1 MSGDGPAEGVHVPD
15 RRPSS
20 VSRYSVHPLHP
31 HDPSE
36 DDGVGQPGASPAS
49 ANLGGGE
56 PMPTSRRRIRLRSE
70 LGDERSGQAA
80 TEREGAAAPG
90 GALSRRVLPA
100 RSWLTGAIVAAA
112 TLSLLSGLSNA
123 IPAAVP
129 AASTADPAPAESSD
143 PSWSE
148 PIEVTLGSTPLSAV
162 TATTT
167 TTTTAQTTTDSPSF
181 QAIPGSANTGEKPQ
195 SKLWQHAGAWWAV
208 MPTTAVS
215 PSGTWLWRLNAD
227 NTWSNVLHLS
237 SATNTKTDAKHVGDV
252 THLLLYSSKPQ
263 LVSIEYVVSEGRYQR
278 WSARPTAVPMTLTGS
293 ETATLDIDSNR
304 RMWVAY
310 DAPPRVEVRY
320 SDPPYS
326 SFSSAITL
334 ADNIATDDIA
344 VVTAMPDRSIGV
356 LWSNQ
361 NAKRFGFRTHHD
373 DAPPTQWSNLE
384 IPAAQSAV
392 EELGGGMAD
401 DHLDVAVAADGTLY
415 AAIKTSYGRSGYPTI
430 GLLVRRPGGTWDD
443 LHWVDQKGTR
453 GIVLLDEQEQTVSVV
468 YTASTGWDNIIAR
481 TSSTSTS
488 RIEFGDPELLL
499 FGAYNNATSTK
510 QNWQGKVPVLASN
523 SSNAAR
529 HVFLTS
535 ATAPPIGPPIAYD
548 GQLTTEQ
555 DLAASGTLS
564 ASSPEA
570 LPLVYEIVQQPS
582 KGTVQLEPST
592 GAYTYSPA
600 PAATGDDQFTFRA
613 TDGRQ
618 TSNVATISVRIIATP
633 DPADPGVPEAG
644 SRGLWDMNEGAGTTL
659 VDGSGAGNH
668 GILKAGPTWVPGV
681 HGLGLRL
688 DGSSGHAFVPH
699 AESLGLTDELTMA
712 AWIRPEANATQT
724 IIKKARLSQED
735 GYELSTVKGGG
746 VFVRLNQVTSG
757 DLYRLDSTSRFP
769 TDGQTWMHVAATFDG
784 TTMRLFVNGQEQASR
799 PGPPGGVL
807 TNSLPLGIGAEVS
820 ASGAARRFFAGTLDE
835 ARVYARALS
844 PNEIAAL
851 ADPTGGETPN
861 RPPRLGDIPAQ
872 TVVSGERLDVTLRAS
887 DPDGDALAFEFGS
900 GNPSWAT
907 LTDHADGTATVRLAP
922 ATNDLGTHRVTVS
935 VTDGSLTDTRT
946 FDVTVTEV
954 PGPNDPP
961 VISSVTISPAEPVT
975 DDLLTAT
982 VVASDPDGDPIAY
995 AYEWLRNGSTIVGAT
1010 SSTLDLAPAGHGD
1023 KGDRISV
1030 RVTASDGRASSAPYT
1045 SGEVTVVNSP
1055 PRFTASLSDRSN
1067 HAGTTVTVEVPA
1079 TDADGDPLTYSAT
1092 GLPPALTIDPSSGR
1106 LSGTIEAAAAGTFRV
1121 EVRVTDGAASATGT
1135 FTWTVTEPPPT
1146 PTDVSLSNVFGLNDA
1161 IADTDVGN
1169 QWSGNSQRHSWWNA
1183 DRQRWDAVMPTS
1195 RPPATVVRAWWL
1207 WTDVA
1212 GSVSPRQQIDANS
1225 RLLPDTYWDQQAR
1238 TLYVY
1243 LSKSSGTSTFRRFS
1257 YDPATDQYREQT
1269 PSAGVSVP
1277 LPGSKRV
1284 TMIKSPNGHLWA
1296 GANHEKKILVTRST
1310 DGGDTWAAPITVKP
1324 TAIDGEGHWVLLTVA
1339 GRTHV
1344 GYATSEDGLEP
1355 TGNSKVHFVHLDQ
1368 NDPNWSTP
1376 SRWTDETSQLPPWE
1390 GDERADDELS
1400 AIAFE
1405 GRVFVTIETEPIGN
1419 ARTQNAPQLIVLE
1432 RTTDGSWLKHVVLR
1446 LKTSTTLKRPV
1457 IAVDEDARLLIVGGG
1472 RKSTKDRADLYYA
1485 PIDSLVGRDEQWTN
1499 LRIFQGEPGSVS
1511 IYNLRLPRFPVNRQT
1526 GLLAQIDDGYT
1537 GYMWR
1542 QLLVS
1547 SP

>member
-1 MSGDGPAEGVHVPD
+1 VT
-15 RRPSS
+15 
-20 VSRYSVHPLHP
+20 RYPLDPLRH
-31 HDPSE
+31 HDASE
-36 DDGVGQPGASPAS
+36 DDGVRHPTSPAVDEDL
-49 ANLGGGE
+49 AGGG
-56 PMPTSRRRIRLRSE
+56 PVPTSSRWIRLRSE
-70 LGDERSGQAA
+70 IGGQRGEQAA
-80 TEREGAAAPG
+80 RDQG
-90 GALSRRVLPA
+90 GAPSRTVRPA
-100 RSWLTGAIVAAA
+100 RAWLSGAIVAAA
-112 TLSLLSGLSNA
+112 TLGLMVGLSNA
-123 IPAAVP
+123 LPAAVP
-129 AASTADPAPAESSD
+129 TSSSADPAPAASSD
-143 PSWSE
+143 PGWSE
-148 PIEVTLGSTPLSAV
+148 PTEVTLGTTPLSSV
-162 TATTT
+162 TAATTTSTTT
-167 TTTTAQTTTDSPSF
+167 TTSTAAGSPSF
-181 QAIPGSANTGEKPQ
+181 LAIPGSANTGEKPQ
-195 SKLWQHAGAWWAV
+195 SKLWQHAGVWWAV

-237 SATNTKTDAKHVGDV
+237 SATNSRADAKHVGDV

-263 LVSIEYVVSEGRYQR
+263 LVSIEYVVSEGHYQR
-278 WSARPTAVPMTLTGS
+278 WSARPTAVPLTLTGS

-326 SFSSAITL
+326 SFSSPITL

-361 NAKRFGFRTHHD
+361 NARRFGFRTHRD
-373 DAPPTQWSNLE
+373 DAPPSQWSDLE
-384 IPAAQSAV
+384 VPAAQSAV
-392 EELGGGMAD
+392 DGIGGGMAD
-401 DHLDVAVAADGTLY
+401 DHLNVAVAADGTLY
-415 AAIKTSYGRSGYPTI
+415 AAIKTEYGRSGYPTI

-453 GIVLLDEQEQTVSVV
+453 GIVLLDEQEQTVRVV
-468 YTASTGWDNIIAR
+468 YTASTGWDNVLAK
-481 TSSTSTS
+481 TTSTST
-488 RIEFGDPELLL
+488 IEFGEPELLM

-510 QNWQGKVPVLASN
+510 QTWQGKVPVLASD
-523 SSNAAR
+523 SGNAAQ

-535 ATAPPIGPPIAYD
+535 ATAPPLGPPIAYD
-548 GQLTTEQ
+548 GQLTTDQ
-555 DLAASGTLS
+555 DVAASGTLS

-570 LPLVYEIVQQPS
+570 LPLTYQIVQQPS
-582 KGTVQLEPST
+582 RGSVQLEPST

-600 PAATGDDQFTFRA
+600 PGEAGNDQFTFRA
-613 TDGRQ
+613 TDGSQ
-618 TSNVATISVRIIATP
+618 TSNVATISVTIIAPP
-633 DPADPGVPEAG
+633 DPSDPGVPEAG
-644 SRGLWDMNEGAGTTL
+644 SRGLWAMDEGAGTTL

-668 GILKAGPTWVPGV
+668 GSLKAGPTWVPGV

-699 AESLGLTDELTMA
+699 AESLGLTDQLTMA

-746 VFVRLNQVTSG
+746 VFVRFNQVASA
-757 DLYRLDSTSRFP
+757 DVYRLDTTTRYP
-769 TDGQTWMHVAATFDG
+769 IDGQTWMHVAATFDG
-784 TTMRLFVNGQEQASR
+784 TTMRLFVDGQEQASK

-844 PNEIAAL
+844 PTEIAAL
-851 ADPTGGETPN
+851 ADPTGGETAN
-861 RPPRLGDIPAQ
+861 RPPRLEGVPAQ
-872 TVVSGERLDVTLRAS
+872 TVVGGERLDVKVRAS
-887 DPDGDALAFEFGS
+887 DPDGDALAFELGS
-900 GNPSWAT
+900 GSPSWAT

-922 ATNDLGTHRVTVS
+922 GTSDLGTHRITVS

-946 FDVTVTEV
+946 FDVTVTEP

-961 VISSVTISPAEPVT
+961 VVSSVTISPAEPVT

-982 VVASDPDGDPIAY
+982 VTASDPDGDPITY
-995 AYEWLRNGSTIVGAT
+995 AYEWARNGSSIAGAT
-1010 SSTLDLAPAGHGD
+1010 SSTLDLARAGHGD

-1030 RVTASDGRASSAPYT
+1030 RVTASDGRASSTPYT

-1055 PRFTASLSDRSN
+1055 PRFPASLPDRSN
-1067 HAGTTVTVEVPA
+1067 HAGTVVSVEVPA
-1079 TDADGDPLTYSAT
+1079 TDADGDPLTFSAT
-1092 GLPPALTIDPSSGR
+1092 GLPPALTIDPSSG
-1106 LSGTIEAAAAGTFRV
+1106 LISGTIEATTAGTFAV
-1121 EVRVTDGAASATGT
+1121 QVRVTDGADTATGG
-1135 FTWTVTEPPPT
+1135 FPWTVSEPPPI
-1146 PTDVSLSNVFGLNDA
+1146 PTDVSLSNVFALDDA
-1161 IADTDVGN
+1161 IANTDVGN

-1183 DRQRWDAVMPTS
+1183 DQRRWDAIMPTS
-1195 RPPATVVRAWWL
+1195 RPPATASRAWWL

-1212 GSVSPRQQIDANS
+1212 GTVSPRQQIEANTK
-1225 RLLPDTYWDQQAR
+1225 LLPDTYWDQQAR

-1243 LSKSSGTSTFRRFS
+1243 LSKSSGTSTFRRFT

-1269 PSAGVSVP
+1269 PSAGVNVA

-1310 DGGDTWAAPITVKP
+1310 DGGDTWATPVAIKP
-1324 TAIDGEGHWVLLTVA
+1324 TGIEGEGHWVLLTVG

-1344 GYATSEDGLEP
+1344 GYANSEDGLEP
-1355 TGNSKVHFVHLDQ
+1355 TGNSRVHFVHLDQ

-1400 AIAFE
+1400 AITFE
-1405 GRVFVTIETEPIGN
+1405 GRVFITIETEPNGS
-1419 ARTQNAPQLIVLE
+1419 ARAQNAPQLVVFE
-1432 RTTDGSWLKHVVLR
+1432 RTVGGTWLKHIVLR

-1472 RKSTKDRADLYYA
+1472 RKSTKDQAELYYA
-1485 PIDSLVGRDEQWTN
+1485 PIDSLVGRDEQWKN
-1499 LRIFQGEPGSVS
+1499 LRIFQGQAGSVS

-1537 GYMWR
+1537 GNMWR